1 MTDHSGGSVPPDAS
15 QNNGYIEVRLFSR
28 EEIYRPIWEQ
38 DAAPLE
44 VQIGCGWHRCK
55 FCDFANDPLHV
66 FSLPEI
72 DAKAQMLAAALPNAD
87 RVFLLGENPFML
99 PSDMLLGIF
108 DIISNRLPH
117 ASQISMYAR
126 FDDVLRKT
134 DSELEELADNGLCQL
149 HIGLE
154 SGCQEILDFFDKGI
168 RIDEALKACRRLHE
182 HGIDFAFTMIAGL
195 GGKQLTFEHA
205 SDSAA
210 FLNSAQPKAIWVTG
224 LLVWPNTPLAQMV
237 ADGSFQQLTF
247 RERLEEMR
255 AMVAGME
262 MEDCTFVDSTVLGTY
277 TLQAELPAQKQAL
290 LDAMDQLLSLPGGNE
305 VAPPPKPT
313 TPHNIF

>member
-1 MTDHSGGSVPPDAS
+1 MTHPHDEAPETAR
-15 QNNGYIEVRLFSR
+15 QNEGYIQVRLFSR
-28 EEIYRPIWEQ
+28 EEIYLPIWEE

-72 DAKAQMLAAALPNAD
+72 DVKAQMLATVSPKAD

-99 PSDMLLGIF
+99 PCEMLLDIF
-108 DIISNRLPH
+108 DIVANRFPH

-134 DSELEELADNGLCQL
+134 DAELEELVDNGLSKL

-154 SGCQEILDFFDKGI
+154 SGSQEILDYFDKGI
-168 RIDEALKACRRLHE
+168 RVEDALEACRRLHAHDIE
-182 HGIDFAFTMIAGL
+182 FAFTMIAGL
-195 GGKQLTFEHA
+195 GGKQLTRAHSLE
-205 SDSAA
+205 SAR
-210 FLNSAQPKAIWVTG
+210 FLNRAQPRSVWVTG
-224 LLVWPNTPLAQMV
+224 LLVWPDTPLAQMV
-237 ADGSFQQLTF
+237 ANGEFQQLTF

-255 AMVAGME
+255 AMVEAME
-262 MEDCTFVDSTVLGTY
+262 MENCTFVDSTVLGTF
-277 TLQAELPAQKQAL
+277 TLQAELPSQKQSL
-290 LDAMDQLLSLPGGNE
+290 LAAMDHLLSKPGGDE
-305 VAPPPKPT
+305 IAPMPSKPAPRT
-313 TPHNIF
+313 IL